1 MSTEAAAAV
10 ADPTYGNWRRPR
22 RPGLGPFGLVGTI
35 GVFGG
40 IVLDLVVSLASLT
53 ATLVLLL
60 LQSVFLLPLIVRT
73 QDGRN
78 LYQLLALRISW
89 FRRKAK
95 GVTTY
100 VSGPLSLRSGGKFH
114 PPGLLSRVR
123 VEEGRDA
130 YDQPF
135 GVLHHRSRSLF
146 TIVLGCEPDG
156 GSLVDADQV
165 DTWVASWGH
174 WLARLSAEPGLR
186 GAAVVV
192 ETAPDTGSRLA
203 NEVLPRIRPDAPA
216 AARAVME
223 EVVQN
228 YPSASSE
235 MHTYITLTYGMPP
248 GQKRRTEDIITD
260 LATRIPGLLA
270 DLVGAGGGP
279 AAPLSA
285 ERIAEV
291 VRVAYDPAVAGD
303 VLDARAQHGGTGLDW
318 SDAGPAAT
326 VEKAGAYQHD
336 SGVSRTW
343 MLTLAPR
350 GTVRANV
357 LRGLLES
364 SPGTRRKRVALLYRP
379 IDPATSARIVEADRR
394 AAQFMATSKRGIV
407 QARAAS
413 EVRATE
419 QTAVEEATGAGL
431 VEFSL
436 MATVTVDTDGELPDA
451 STAVRNLLAG
461 ARLSMRPADR
471 MQAAAF
477 CCTLPTGILPWEYTL
492 VPREL
497 KEAL

>member
-1 MSTEAAAAV
+1 MSPQAAHV
-10 ADPTYGNWRRPR
+10 DPTYGNWRRPR
-22 RPGLGPFGLVGTI
+22 RPGLGPLGLLGTV

-40 IVLDLVVSLASLT
+40 IVFDLLISLISLQLTLVVF
-53 ATLVLLL
+53 VL
-60 LQSVFLLPLIVRT
+60 QVFLLLPLAVRT

-78 LYQLLALRISW
+78 VYQLLAVRIGW
-89 FRRKAK
+89 FRRQAK

-100 VSGPLSLRSGGKFH
+100 VSGPLSRRPGGRYP

-123 VEEGRDA
+123 VLEGRDA

-135 GVLHHRSRSLF
+135 GVLHHRSRNLY

-156 GSLVDADQV
+156 GSLVDPDQI
-165 DTWVASWGH
+165 DNWVAAWGH
-174 WLARLSAEPGLR
+174 WLARLSGEPGLR
-186 GAAVVV
+186 GASVVV
-192 ETAPDTGSRLA
+192 ETAPDTGTRLA
-203 NEVLPRIRPDAPA
+203 NEVLPRLAPDAPP

-223 EVVQN
+223 EVVGS
-228 YPSASSE
+228 YPAASSE
-235 MHTYITLTYGMPP
+235 MHTYIALTYGVQP
-248 GQKRRTEDIITD
+248 GQKRRTEDVVAD
-260 LATRIPGLLA
+260 LALRVPGLLVGV
-270 DLVGAGGGP
+270 VGAGGGP
-279 AAPLSA
+279 ATPLSA

-291 VRVAYDPAVAGD
+291 VRVAYDPAVAAD
-303 VLDARAQHGGTGLDW
+303 VLEARAVHGGTGLEWD
-318 SDAGPAAT
+318 DAGPAAAVET
-326 VEKAGAYQHD
+326 VGAYQHD

-350 GTVRANV
+350 GTVRAQV
-357 LRGLLES
+357 LRGLLEDA
-364 SPGTRRKRVALLYRP
+364 PGTRRKRVALLYRP

-394 AAQFMATSKRGIV
+394 AAQFMATSRRGNV

-413 EVRATE
+413 EVRAAE

-436 MATVTVDTDGELPDA
+436 MVTVTVDSADEVDDA
-451 STAVRNLLAG
+451 SATVRNLLAG

-477 CCTLPTGILPWEYTL
+477 SCTLPAGILPWEYTL
-492 VPREL
+492 VPREV

>member
-1 MSTEAAAAV
+1 MSTEAAV
-10 ADPTYGNWRRPR
+10 HPTYGNWRRPR
-22 RPGLGPFGLVGTI
+22 RPGLGPLGLIGTVV
-35 GVFGG
+35 VFGG
-40 IVLDLVVSLASLT
+40 IVVDLMLSLISLQV
-53 ATLVLLL
+53 TLVAVV
-60 LQSVFLLPLIVRT
+60 LQVLFLLPLTART

-78 LYQLLALRISW
+78 MYQVMALRISW
-89 FRRKAK
+89 FNRKSK
-95 GVTTY
+95 GSATY
-100 VSGPLSLRSGGKFH
+100 VSGPLSARPGGRFR
-114 PPGLLSRVR
+114 PPGLLNRVKL
-123 VEEGRDA
+123 EEGRDA
-130 YDQPF
+130 YGQPF
-135 GVLHHRSRSLF
+135 GVVHHRSRNLY

-156 GSLVDADQV
+156 GSLVDPDQV
-165 DTWVASWGH
+165 DTWVASWGQ

-203 NEVLPRIRPDAPA
+203 NELLPRLHPDAPA

-223 EVVQN
+223 EVVQR
-228 YPSASSE
+228 YPSTSSE
-235 MHTYITLTYGMPP
+235 MHTYISLTYGPAG
-248 GQKRRTEDIITD
+248 GQRRKTDEIITD
-260 LATRIPGLLA
+260 LAIRIPGLL
-270 DLVGAGGGP
+270 DGVVSAGGGA

-303 VLDARAQHGGTGLDW
+303 VLDIRAQHGGTGLDW
-318 SDAGPAAT
+318 EDAGPAAT
-326 VEKAGAYQHD
+326 LERTNSYVHD

-357 LRGLLES
+357 LRGLLEAT
-364 SPGTRRKRVALLYRP
+364 PGTRRKRVALLYRP

-394 AAQFMATSKRGIV
+394 AAQFMATSKRGLV
-407 QARAAS
+407 QARAAN
-413 EVRATE
+413 EVSATE

-436 MATVTVDTDGELPDA
+436 MVTVTVDSDA
-451 STAVRNLLAG
+451 DLEDANTAVRNQLAG
-461 ARLSMRPADR
+461 ARLLMRPADR

-477 CCTLPTGILPWEYTL
+477 SCTLPAGILPWEYTL
-492 VPREL
+492 IPREL